1 MILIIAFLF
10 HIVNISLMIYNSYRG
25 DMMTE
30 QKKPILLYLD
40 DEMLQKVDDYRFK
53 NRISS
58 RNEALRNLIE
68 IGLEKN
74 K

>member
-1 MILIIAFLF
+1 
-10 HIVNISLMIYNSYRG
+10 
-25 DMMTE
+25 MMTE

-53 NRISS
+53 NRIAS

>member
-1 MILIIAFLF
+1 
-10 HIVNISLMIYNSYRG
+10 MIYNSYRG
-25 DMMTE
+25 DMMAE
-30 QKKPILLYLD
+30 PKKPILLYLD

-53 NRISS
+53 NRIAS